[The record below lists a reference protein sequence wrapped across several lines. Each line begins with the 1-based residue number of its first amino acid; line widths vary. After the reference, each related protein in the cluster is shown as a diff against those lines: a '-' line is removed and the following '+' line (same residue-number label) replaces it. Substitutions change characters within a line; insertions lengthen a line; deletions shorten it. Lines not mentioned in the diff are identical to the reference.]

1 MSVRTQA
8 PSRPEDFSLRHA
20 IRVRWAETDAQ
31 GIVFNGHYLTW
42 FDIAQTEHFR
52 GMGYRYPDGLAQFGL
67 DIFMVNANLD
77 YRAPAHFDEMV
88 TLCARVDQLGRTSLR
103 FRMAVF
109 RDDTL
114 LADGRVTYVIAT
126 REARVPTP
134 LPEAMIAR
142 ILAFE
147 ALAPDR
153 KTP

>member
-1 MSVRTQA
+1 MSEPAQA
-8 PSRPEDFSLRHA
+8 PSRPEDFSLRHP
-20 IRVRWAETDAQ
+20 IRVRWAETDQQ

-52 GMGYRYPDGLAQFGL
+52 SMGFRYPDGLAQFGL

-77 YRAPAHFDEMV
+77 YRAPAHFDDMV
-88 TLCARVDQLGRTSLR
+88 TLAARVDQLGRTSLR
-103 FRMAVF
+103 FRMAAF
-109 RDDTL
+109 RDETL

-134 LPEAMIAR
+134 LPAPLVTR

-147 ALAPDR
+147 TLAPDR